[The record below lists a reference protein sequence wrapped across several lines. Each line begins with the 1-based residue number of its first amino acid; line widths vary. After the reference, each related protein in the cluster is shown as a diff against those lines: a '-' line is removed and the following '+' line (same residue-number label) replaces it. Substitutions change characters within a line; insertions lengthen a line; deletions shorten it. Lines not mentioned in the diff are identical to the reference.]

1 MLPRALDFFYPLVRN
16 NVATFTSADFQAYG
30 YGELL
35 SRALARPG
43 HAFAAVKPPLKTREV
58 DTAYWNP
65 AVTTDE
71 DGRAQV
77 TFTLPRNQ
85 TLWTVTA
92 VAADASGRFGEA
104 TSEFAARGG
113 TLLVAS
119 APLFLREGD
128 RAVGSV
134 RLARGEKGAA
144 GKVELAVSAEGALAG
159 APVKESVSLSPGAER
174 IVPVSLEAKQ
184 SGGGRVVLALA
195 G

>member
-1 MLPRALDFFYPLVRN
+1 MGVVDKAIYALQGELRPRALDFFYPLVRN
-16 NVATFTSADFQAYG
+16 NVSTFTSAEFQGYG

-35 SRALARPG
+35 ARAFRRPG
-43 HAFAAVKPPLKTREV
+43 HAFAAVKPPTKAREV

-65 AVTTDE
+65 AVITDE
-71 DGRAQV
+71 DGRAPV
-77 TFTLPRNQ
+77 TFKLPSNQ

-92 VAADASGRFGEA
+92 VAADASGRFGEG

-134 RLARGEKGAA
+134 RLARGEKGARRQLRA
-144 GKVELAVSAEGALAG
+144 R
-159 APVKESVSLSPGAER
+159 P
-174 IVPVSLEAKQ
+174 
-184 SGGGRVVLALA
+184 
-195 G
+195 